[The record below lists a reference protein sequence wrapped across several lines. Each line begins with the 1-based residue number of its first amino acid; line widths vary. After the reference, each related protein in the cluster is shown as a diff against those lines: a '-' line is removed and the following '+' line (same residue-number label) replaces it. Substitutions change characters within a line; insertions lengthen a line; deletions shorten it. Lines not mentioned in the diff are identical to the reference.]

1 MTGMME
7 MDKAKNKTVLRKNH
21 SPIAKWVVIVFSCV
35 GMLLFVVI
43 AVFAPENFNDL
54 KYPWLNPLLGPLGFL
69 RAKNYVQ
76 HGWIDFMILYA
87 VVVVYFIPFLDNIY
101 FRSIFLI
108 LMVWVWGAVGF
119 CSFLVYDGGF

>member
-35 GMLLFVVI
+35 GMLLFMLLTVI
-43 AVFAPENFNDL
+43 SPENFNDL

-69 RAKNYVQ
+69 RAENHIQCLWK
-76 HGWIDFMILYA
+76 DFMVLFV
-87 VVVVYFIPFLDNIY
+87 VVVVYFIPFCDNIY
-101 FRSIFLI
+101 FRSLFLI
-108 LMVWVWGAVGF
+108 LMVLAWGAVGF
-119 CSFLVYDGGF
+119 CSFLIYDGVF

>member
-35 GMLLFVVI
+35 GMLLFMLLT
-43 AVFAPENFNDL
+43 VFLQEGFNNL
-54 KYPWLNPLLGPLGFL
+54 KHPWINPLLGPLGFL
-69 RAKNYVQ
+69 RAENHIQCLWK
-76 HGWIDFMILYA
+76 DFMVLFV
-87 VVVVYFIPFLDNIY
+87 VVVVYFIPFCDNIY